1 MKNETKKIPF
11 NGGELLGVKD
21 DKGEVWLGI
30 KKACLDI
37 GLTENQARSEIKK
50 IQNMLLFRGKC
61 VKFDTVQQEGNAQV
75 NREVMCLHEK
85 FVSMW
90 LAQINLT
97 PNMQKTN
104 PKAVEK
110 LLKYQLE
117 ASKVLHS
124 AFYETEEQKQALH
137 SKMGIE
143 GKIDNLGEQVSDM
156 KGSLEMLIDSSTINT
171 HQQQKLYA
179 SAKDRINSLLGGAH
193 SKRYKEDSRSYFA
206 NLWNDLKKKFECG
219 SYKDL
224 NPIYFNDAKRFV
236 ENWEGLSDC

>member
-1 MKNETKKIPF
+1 MRNETKKIPF

-37 GLTENQARSEIKK
+37 GLTEKQADNEIDKIKK
-50 IQNMLLFRGKC
+50 NLAFKDKC
-61 VKFDTVQQEGNAQV
+61 MNLPLKFGVQTRRTFVLN
-75 NREVMCLHEK
+75 EK
-85 FVSMW
+85 RVTLW

-117 ASKVLHS
+117 ASEVLHS
-124 AFYETEEQKQALH
+124 AFYATEEQKQALH
-137 SKMGIE
+137 SEMGI
-143 GKIDNLGEQVSDM
+143 NGEVAELKESFYELRN
-156 KGSLEMLIDSSTINT
+156 SVEMLIDLSTINT
-171 HQQQKLYA
+171 HQQQKLYTT
-179 SAKDRINSLLGGAH
+179 AKNKISSLLGGAH
-193 SKRYKEDSRSYFA
+193 SANYKQFARSYFI
-206 NLWNDLKKKFECG
+206 NLWNEIKVRFDCG

-224 NPIYFNDAKRFV
+224 NPVHYGKADKFIKS
-236 ENWEGLSDC
+236 WKGL

>member
-1 MKNETKKIPF
+1 LRNETRKIPF

-37 GLTENQARSEIKK
+37 GLSAIQADSEIRK
-50 IQNMLLFRGKC
+50 IQESLAF
-61 VKFDTVQQEGNAQV
+61 EGNHSKFTVVQKEGKRMI
-75 NREVMCLHEK
+75 NREVVCLNEK
-85 FVSMW
+85 RVTLW

-117 ASKVLHS
+117 ASEVLHS
-124 AFYETEEQKQALH
+124 AFYATEEQKQALH
-137 SKMGIE
+137 SEMGI
-143 GKIDNLGEQVSDM
+143 NGEVAELKESFYELRN
-156 KGSLEMLIDSSTINT
+156 SVEMLIDLSTINT
-171 HQQQKLYA
+171 HQQQKLYTT
-179 SAKDRINSLLGGAH
+179 AKDKIGSLLGGAH
-193 SKRYKEDSRSYFA
+193 SANYKQFARSYFI
-206 NLWNDLKKKFECG
+206 NLWNEIKVRFDCG

-224 NPIYFNDAKRFV
+224 NPVHYGKADKFIKS
-236 ENWEGLSDC
+236 WKGL